1 MEKTNEA
8 TPRPWY
14 IDFEYWPRLILG
26 STDKQVADCE
36 YIKDAE
42 LIVKAVNAYD
52 SLVEENKD
60 LHAENGILK
69 SYEDENQKLREA
81 LEERLKTRKD
91 ELDRFIHDFKESNTY
106 AGTIQNEI
114 SFLKSLL
121 TKAKNV

>member
-52 SLVEENKD
+52 SLV
-60 LHAENGILK
+60 AENERLNNQLK
-69 SYEDENQKLREA
+69 TVTKAFNDENDSLQAENQKLREA
-81 LEERLKTRKD
+81 LKDIVDDWSVSNKRLSDKNYNKA
-91 ELDRFIHDFKESNTY
+91 FAI
-106 AGTIQNEI
+106 
-114 SFLKSLL
+114 L